1 MKRYEKFVEENLH
14 EEAIQENR
22 QRDLHEE
29 AIQENRQRD
38 LKDLETLSVAYQDQ
52 LDKGKEPSDS
62 KMKTL
67 DAEIS
72 KLKKKLGV

>member
-1 MKRYEKFVEENLH
+1 MKRYEKFIEENLH

-22 QRDLHEE
+22 QH
-29 AIQENRQRD
+29 D

-52 LDKGKEPSDS
+52 LDKGKKPADS

-72 KLKKKLGV
+72 NLKKKLGV